1 MNLGGSASLAFSRCS
16 RQLLVGRNSSVF
28 TLRTV
33 QRLPS
38 TYSGGPRRSYAWSR
52 SPDNTRNSRLGSSTS
67 IAKQAQ
73 RAQRRTSQDTTGSSE
88 PADEVYGRALYDHET
103 TIIPGADST
112 AEEGLKRLLETDTI
126 VVVRYAPRLSATHS
140 LSSAFEISSCGGTDQ
155 DTCFLLF
162 TVK

>member
-1 MNLGGSASLAFSRCS
+1 MNLGGSVSLAFSRCS
-16 RQLLVGRNSSVF
+16 RQLLAGRNSSIF

-38 TYSGGPRRSYAWSR
+38 TYKGADGGPRRSYAWSR
-52 SPDNTRNSRLGSSTS
+52 APDTTRGGRLGSATS

-73 RAQRRTSQDTTGSSE
+73 RAQRRASQDTTGSSVPPNE
-88 PADEVYGRALYDHET
+88 AYGRALYDHGT

-126 VVVRYAPRLSATHS
+126 VVVRYAS
-140 LSSAFEISSCGGTDQ
+140 FI
-155 DTCFLLF
+155 
-162 TVK
+162 